1 MATQQNATSI
11 ALNIAQNQ
19 PDFKLEDLEESLII
33 FKKKLF
39 SKTLDPP
46 KANPEKL
53 ENYRTVTIKCLYKG
67 CS

>member
-1 MATQQNATSI
+1 MAGFIKTSI
-11 ALNIAQNQ
+11 ALNIRQNR
-19 PDFKLEDLEESLII
+19 PEFELEDLEDSPLI
-33 FKKKLF
+33 FKEKLF

-46 KANPEKL
+46 KDNPDKI